1 MEGLGGNCVCRCLY
15 GSTAPH
21 IKGERLRILTQL
33 VALAEFSQWNGLV
46 VVDDDRGIQ
55 KICCDLP
62 LQAGKFLIQSTPG
75 GYKAFIADQP
85 TDFILMGVQ
94 KYFAADFIENLGN

>member
-1 MEGLGGNCVCRCLY
+1 M
-15 GSTAPH
+15 
-21 IKGERLRILTQL
+21 
-33 VALAEFSQWNGLV
+33 
-46 VVDDDRGIQ
+46 VDDDRRIQ

-62 LQAGKFLIQSTPG
+62 LQAGKFLIQSTPV

-85 TDFILMGVQ
+85 TDFILMGAQ